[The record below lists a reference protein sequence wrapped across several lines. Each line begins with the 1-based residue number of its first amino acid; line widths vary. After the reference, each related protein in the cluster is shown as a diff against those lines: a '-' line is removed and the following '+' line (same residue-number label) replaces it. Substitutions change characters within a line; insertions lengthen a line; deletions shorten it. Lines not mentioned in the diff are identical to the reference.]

1 MYRIPLDELDQAK
14 FALRHPDPV
23 QLALSRAQQISETRA
38 SHVDLLQLLHL
49 FVGVLFHLR
58 AAGAGPEELYA
69 FINSVSSVITRCV
82 LETDW
87 SKKDRRVARDMIYPF
102 LGASFDGKN
111 PVVYELLHA
120 LKHKSSALSQ
130 EPSLAVELL
139 CKAVRAERD
148 MVFNYLASLFES
160 EQFPRLLSGLLF
172 QMASCQAECVQSCAH
187 PKLLTTLFRTLK
199 REAPAVDTDDF
210 VRLVVVLVHVLPYAV
225 QDRVVRLADC
235 MADLLA
241 ILGSCLSLVTTELH
255 NAEERSR
262 GHDIFERMLLADSN
276 AHQSSSSG
284 SIFERVAVLGRF
296 SLHGVND
303 AANVLRDRSIS
314 ELSFG
319 SVQSNEMSVV
329 TQQSGS
335 AVQEGQP
342 QPTLTH
348 LKISAESSSVVAHP
362 GPVFDETQPSRISA
376 LSVFYDPDGIVGLE
390 YEVLTTN
397 NARHPVQ
404 LHPHGV
410 HVGAAKVIDNSDA
423 DLTGSVDPEG
433 VSLGKPISVT
443 LDEDELFHGVTIR
456 RQGNGQETLPQ
467 QVPAVINN
475 LFASC
480 VFPCNQAAW
489 FVI

>member
-1 MYRIPLDELDQAK
+1 MYRIPLDELEPAK

-58 AAGAGPEELYA
+58 AAGAGPEELYT
-69 FINSVSSVITRCV
+69 FITSVSGVITRCV

-139 CKAVRAERD
+139 CKVVRVERD
-148 MVFNYLASLFES
+148 TVFYYLASLFES

-172 QMASCQAECVQSCAH
+172 QMASFQAECVRSFAH
-187 PKLLTTLFRTLK
+187 PKLLTIVFRTLK

-210 VRLVVVLVHVLPYAV
+210 VRLVAVLVHVLPYAV
-225 QDRVVRLADC
+225 QDRVVQLADC
-235 MADLLA
+235 MPDLLA
-241 ILGSCLSLVTTELH
+241 ILGSCLSLVTTELQ
-255 NAEERSR
+255 NGEERSR
-262 GHDIFERMLLADSN
+262 GHDIFEQMLLADSTIS
-276 AHQSSSSG
+276 QTSGG

-303 AANVLRDRSIS
+303 AADVLRDRSIS

-335 AVQEGQP
+335 AVPEGQP
-342 QPTLTH
+342 PQPAQPTLTH

-362 GPVFDETQPSRISA
+362 GPVFDETQPSSISR
-376 LSVFYDPDGIVGLE
+376 LSVFYDPDGMIGLE
-390 YEVLTTN
+390 YEVVAAN
-397 NARHPVQ
+397 NTRHTVQ

-410 HVGAAKVIDNSDA
+410 HVGAAKVIDSSDA

-443 LDEDELFHGVTIR
+443 FDDDELFHGVTIR
-456 RQGNGQETLPQ
+456 RQGKWTARNFDK
-467 QVPAVINN
+467 
-475 LFASC
+475 FASH
-480 VFPCNQAAW
+480 Q
-489 FVI
+489 